1 MDDCLNDDNLEIIH
15 LEGLLQTSPFR
26 IGGTIVDWTD
36 IMSRSETTFWGLL
49 GLRLLS
55 ADNQR
60 VEIGLTATESH
71 LNSMGIVH
79 GGVLSSMMDQAMGT
93 LFTAIKEGQEGVTTH
108 LNVNYL
114 SPMSTG
120 ELIVTAYPLH
130 ETFRTMTLRAEV
142 RDSEGTLG
150 CISTATF
157 RLPKV
162 KTDAAAR

>member
-1 MDDCLNDDNLEIIH
+1 M
-15 LEGLLQTSPFR
+15 
-26 IGGTIVDWTD
+26 DWTD
-36 IMSRSETTFWGLL
+36 IISRSEKTFWGML

-55 ADNQR
+55 ADSQR

-93 LFTAIKEGQEGVTTH
+93 LVTATKGGREGVTTH
-108 LNVNYL
+108 LNVNFL
-114 SPMSTG
+114 SPMTKG

-142 RDSEGTLG
+142 HNSEGILG

-157 RLPKV
+157 RLPKA
-162 KTDAAAR
+162 KTDAAAQKS